1 MFTMVTESTRRTV
14 SAFAAVAVVAFGG
27 LVIDQGHNGALPR
40 GTVEIGE
47 LVPVGL
53 MQLATTELPEVV
65 VTASR
70 LDATELPEVVVTAS
84 RLDAGKPA
92 DVRVATS
99 VAPLLPE
106 IVVVASR
113 AVLVASSALDPQ
125 G

>member
-1 MFTMVTESTRRTV
+1 MFTMVSESTRRTV

-40 GTVEIGE
+40 GTVELGE
-47 LVPVGL
+47 LVPVDI
-53 MQLATTELPEVV
+53 MQLA
-65 VTASR
+65 
-70 LDATELPEVVVTAS
+70 ATELPEVVVTAS
-84 RLDAGKPA
+84 RLDARKPA
-92 DVRVATS
+92 DVRVAAS

-113 AVLVASSALDPQ
+113 AVQVASSVLDPQ